1 VASPKKEAPLTVNT
15 LYLILHTSY
24 LTMQIYFQLIWAYL
38 KIGIFGFGGGYAML
52 SLVQKIVVEPGWISE
67 TMFTDIVAISQM
79 TPGPIGINSATY
91 IGFVAPGSINPAFQ
105 GIFWGLLGSCLA
117 TLAVSVPSFFLVL
130 YSSHFIRRHSESG
143 AIKAIFSG
151 LRPVVVG
158 LIASAAILLMNSA
171 NFNPNGIQW
180 QLWVNILIC
189 ALAFCLAYFPVK
201 RGEKKIKIHP
211 IFIIILAGIA
221 GYLIYG
227 L

>member
-1 VASPKKEAPLTVNT
+1 M
-15 LYLILHTSY
+15 H
-24 LTMQIYFQLIWAYL
+24 IYIKLIWAYL

-52 SLVQKIVVEPGWISE
+52 SLVEHAVVDPGWITE

-91 IGFVAPGSINPAFQ
+91 IGYVAPGEVNPALASPLW
-105 GIFWGLLGSCLA
+105 GILGSLAA
-117 TLAVSVPSFFLVL
+117 TLAVVLPSFFLVI
-130 YSSHFIRRHSESG
+130 YSSHFIRRHRESG

-158 LIASAAILLMNSA
+158 LIASAAIMLMNAA
-171 NFNPNGIQW
+171 NFNPNGISW
-180 QLWVNILIC
+180 QLITNIIIC
-189 ALAFCLAYFPVK
+189 VAAFCLVYFKIPWRGK
-201 RGEKKIKIHP
+201 RRSLHP
-211 IFIIILAGIA
+211 ILVIVMAGVA